1 MTSWATETLNPD
13 LRAGRHLFRESDVK
27 TGMFIISHVKKSS
40 APHLVTLNKNREFIR
55 LRLEEAFDMAV
66 DVMASSDS
74 YHHGSPSQSW

>member
-27 TGMFIISHVKKSS
+27 AGMFIISHVKNSS
-40 APHLVTLNKNREFIR
+40 APHLVTPNKNGEFVR
-55 LRLEEAFDMAV
+55 LRLEEAVGMAV